1 MTLGQEFAT
10 TLAARIKF
18 DLGPQFPAQGW
29 QDVPLGTLYFSPDP
43 QTGLIVI
50 DKMLGDVISRVLQQ
64 HGLMIT
70 DTAWRSF
77 VSGVTQQTTP
87 KQAVQLMLIA
97 AATAKPIPPN
107 VPQALSFTFS
117 PIHSAEFIESESKGK
132 GKDKGKG
139 KGKGKGKKGRDE
151 GDGDKGDDI

>member
-1 MTLGQEFAT
+1 MSLGQEFAT

-29 QDVPLGTLYFSPDP
+29 QDVPLGTLYFSTDL

-50 DKMLGDVISRVLQQ
+50 DKMLGDVISRVLKL

-77 VSGVTQQTTP
+77 LSGIKQETTP
-87 KQAVQLMLIA
+87 KQAIQLMLIA
-97 AATAKPIPPN
+97 AATARPIPAPAQ
-107 VPQALSFTFS
+107 PISFTFD
-117 PIHSAEFIESESKGK
+117 PIHSADFVDPEDPEGENSE
-132 GKDKGKG
+132 
-139 KGKGKGKKGRDE
+139 
-151 GDGDKGDDI
+151 